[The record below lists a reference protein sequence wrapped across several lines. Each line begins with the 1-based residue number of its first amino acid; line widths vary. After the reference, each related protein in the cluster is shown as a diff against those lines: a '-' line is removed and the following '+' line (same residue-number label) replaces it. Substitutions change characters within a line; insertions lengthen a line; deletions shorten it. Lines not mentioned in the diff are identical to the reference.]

1 MIETQS
7 KVNIVTIEVDNQMVV
22 IQVQVGKNTIED
34 VLLDGGAS
42 VNIIIK
48 KLRTKLGLPK
58 PRLAPYHLT
67 IIDQN
72 MTKPLRT
79 IKNLKI
85 HIHGIPFVATFIV
98 LQNSVVD
105 SSYSMLLGR
114 PWLRDGKVTHDW
126 GNNVNTIQGNGIV
139 KTILVYNKLGVETR
153 RPRVFICYDLLEG
166 LTYEEE
172 YMIFETKPKL
182 FSIGK
187 ITISNEIVS
196 LLSVGV
202 LEIRINEE
210 SNPKQGTSYHGAIEM
225 VLSTIKN
232 KIKMLD

>member
-1 MIETQS
+1 M
-7 KVNIVTIEVDNQMVV
+7 
-22 IQVQVGKNTIED
+22 
-34 VLLDGGAS
+34 
-42 VNIIIK
+42 
-48 KLRTKLGLPK
+48 
-58 PRLAPYHLT
+58 
-67 IIDQN
+67 
-72 MTKPLRT
+72 
-79 IKNLKI
+79 
-85 HIHGIPFVATFIV
+85 
-98 LQNSVVD
+98 
-105 SSYSMLLGR
+105 
-114 PWLRDGKVTHDW
+114 
-126 GNNVNTIQGNGIV
+126 
-139 KTILVYNKLGVETR
+139 ETR
-153 RPRVFICYDLLEG
+153 KPRVFICYDLLEG

-210 SNPKQGTSYHGAIEM
+210 SNPKQGTSYHRAIEM